1 MAWARMAAGLER
13 EEEALCRS
21 LEKGDPERQEE
32 ASSKSPE
39 RRDLGPETEAADLAR
54 GRET

>member
-1 MAWARMAAGLER
+1 MAAGLER

-21 LEKGDPERQEE
+21 LVKGDPGRQEV
-32 ASSKSPE
+32 ASSRSPE
-39 RRDLGPETEAADLAR
+39 RRDLGPEKEAADQAR